1 MAEHCREMA
10 IVDGGFVDI
19 EAWSLDA
26 VAAVA
31 PMACFAHSLA
41 FAGAV
46 CAELSPGASGAGCFI
61 VGVVLAIFGRTSS
74 ALLLQGWGLEL
85 GFPLVCAGTG
95 PKDRE
100 K

>member
-1 MAEHCREMA
+1 MA